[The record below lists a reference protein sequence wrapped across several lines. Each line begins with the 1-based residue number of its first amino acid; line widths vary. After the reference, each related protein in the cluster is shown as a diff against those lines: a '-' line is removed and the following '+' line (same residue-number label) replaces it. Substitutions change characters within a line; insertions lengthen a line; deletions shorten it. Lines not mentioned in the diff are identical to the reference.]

1 MSDLLQKI
9 QQLQFEDKGKAE
21 SLLLSFVRELFPLAI
36 SGLELRPQAIS
47 LNSFNGFLT
56 LADGKRLFFK
66 THTEED
72 NVVGEFYNAQLLAEA
87 GYPIIQ
93 PIHSSTQAGQQLLIY
108 EVIESPSV
116 FDVAWQ
122 LETDALDDPEARLVD
137 LTNAQNEADKQLFAY
152 YQETLETQNAVD
164 ASKSPIHQLFYH
176 RLTGGRLKRFYG
188 AFKPDVSDKE
198 IVLPGESH
206 KMSEIGQVRW
216 VINGSEYR
224 QTLNDLI
231 EESIHLLNPSQVEPS
246 IIGHGDAHN
255 GNVFFQDD
263 KTLLYFDPAFAGRHH
278 PLLDLVKPLFH
289 NVFAMW
295 MYYPTIKSEETDI
308 TLVKND
314 DNWHVTHN
322 YHLYPSR
329 LMFLGSKITHTLI
342 PIVQELKEREL
353 LRDDWRRYIKCGLFC
368 CPFLTMNL
376 ADSQKFPPEIALLG
390 LSMSI
395 QMGAESYGERS
406 LIDSTLDEVEASL

>member
-322 YHLYPSR
+322 YHLYSSR
-329 LMFLGSKITHTLI
+329 LMFLRSKITHTLI